1 MTADIPSPL
10 GQDLRLYSC
19 QLGPVSP
26 LPLGGI
32 LNRSRRL
39 ELGVGQATFAAP
51 PRRNILLLHIGYHM
65 LAFIRSNSL
74 RHPGSTNRRVSYSGG
89 GKRSEWSTEHRLR
102 LLAGSSTRAHRT
114 PCGLGPQNIFNA
126 LCCIGTITFTAARPE
141 HPFRLPFSCFQCRI
155 ATAHRYMGRTDA
167 MEHCL
172 NCNTFVV
179 TVDRV
184 DGTIGLIFD
193 RETGFP
199 ADSSFCTFSRPFF
212 RGSCTKPY
220 SGFAHS
226 NHTYA

>member
-1 MTADIPSPL
+1 MAVNLDV
-10 GQDLRLYSC
+10 R
-19 QLGPVSP
+19 PV
-26 LPLGGI
+26 
-32 LNRSRRL
+32 
-39 ELGVGQATFAAP
+39 
-51 PRRNILLLHIGYHM
+51 
-65 LAFIRSNSL
+65 
-74 RHPGSTNRRVSYSGG
+74 
-89 GKRSEWSTEHRLR
+89 
-102 LLAGSSTRAHRT
+102 
-114 PCGLGPQNIFNA
+114 
-126 LCCIGTITFTAARPE
+126 GTITFTAARPE
-141 HPFRLPFSCFQCRI
+141 HPCESSKAFLRDLHHQSLLLLVRLPFSCFQCRI
-155 ATAHRYMGRTDA
+155 ATAHRYMGCTDA

>member
-26 LPLGGI
+26 IPLGGI

-89 GKRSEWSTEHRLR
+89 GKRSEWSVLR
-102 LLAGSSTRAHRT
+102 GAKR
-114 PCGLGPQNIFNA
+114 
-126 LCCIGTITFTAARPE
+126 E
-141 HPFRLPFSCFQCRI
+141 
-155 ATAHRYMGRTDA
+155 MGKSR
-167 MEHCL
+167 
-172 NCNTFVV
+172 
-179 TVDRV
+179 
-184 DGTIGLIFD
+184 
-193 RETGFP
+193 RE
-199 ADSSFCTFSRPFF
+199 R
-212 RGSCTKPY
+212 
-220 SGFAHS
+220 
-226 NHTYA
+226 